1 MLQRIPAQFNE
12 LSAIFHLDPVVIRVL
27 ANRGYDTEEKIR
39 EFLNTEDALYD
50 RVEGLPDLDKAI
62 QALKG
67 FKEEGKIVHNLHYT

>member
-39 EFLNTEDALYD
+39 EFLNTDDALYD
-50 RVEGLPDLDKAI
+50 RADGLPDL
-62 QALKG
+62 
-67 FKEEGKIVHNLHYT
+67 